1 LTKTKTFFQ
10 RKGVKLSI
18 RVLITLV
25 LFIVL
30 IYTIGIGNVID
41 ALIHVKFPPLL
52 VAWAFGLFSHYLEAS
67 QMKRLMKEADM
78 EISTLRAFLAG
89 SLSALYGLIIPGD
102 SLASVAKW
110 ADLSAAVGE
119 KSGVLNSIL
128 YRRLMRLMPEIVVGL
143 IAFAIHNPT
152 DNPLIP
158 AILGIVSVLI
168 LVISIY
174 FYHPRTGPKINN
186 LMGKV
191 STSILPKSISSR
203 IEHVLASLESF
214 YVFSWQFH
222 LKMFLRS
229 LMIILVGYVSFYFA
243 AISAGIDLSIIVLLW
258 VKSIILIA
266 RQLPISISGLGV
278 RESILVAVLT
288 PFGVVDVAA
297 FSLGI
302 ISFTNNIIYG
312 LIGAGY
318 QISLTFGWVKWRSNI
333 KIDGSGVAGS
343 DPSLQNHERE

>member
-1 LTKTKTFFQ
+1 
-10 RKGVKLSI
+10 
-18 RVLITLV
+18 
-25 LFIVL
+25 
-30 IYTIGIGNVID
+30 
-41 ALIHVKFPPLL
+41 
-52 VAWAFGLFSHYLEAS
+52 
-67 QMKRLMKEADM
+67 M
-78 EISTLRAFLAG
+78 EVSTLRAFLAG

-119 KSGVLNSIL
+119 KSGVLNAIL

-158 AILGIVSVLI
+158 VFLSIVSILI
-168 LVISIY
+168 LIISIF

-186 LMGKV
+186 LIGKV
-191 STSILPKSISSR
+191 SDSIIPKGISSR
-203 IEHVLASLESF
+203 IDHVLTSLENF

-222 LKMFLRS
+222 LKMLLRS
-229 LMIILVGYVSFYFA
+229 LLIILVGYISFYFT
-243 AISAGIDLSIIVLLW
+243 AISAGLDLSVIIILW

-278 RESILVAVLT
+278 RESILVAVLS
-288 PFGVVDVAA
+288 PFGVPDVAA

-302 ISFTNNIIYG
+302 ISFTNSIIYG

-318 QISLTFGWVKWRSNI
+318 QISLTFGWVKWRTPMDEEDS
-333 KIDGSGVAGS
+333 KGSTN
-343 DPSLQNHERE
+343 DFFPHKTER